1 MIKINASI
9 EEQNVIIKI
18 DTSMLEEMFEDIQ
31 GGYYQIKDSKQF
43 AIDIANEIVSHL
55 ESSGLEDVIQMF
67 PDGDSKSIEEE

>member
-1 MIKINASI
+1 MSKINASI

>member
-1 MIKINASI
+1 MSKINASI

-18 DTSMLEEMFEDIQ
+18 DTSMLEEMFDDIQ

>member
-1 MIKINASI
+1 MSKINASI

-43 AIDIANEIVSHL
+43 VIDIANEIVSHL

-67 PDGDSKSIEEE
+67 PDGDSNSIEEE

>member
-1 MIKINASI
+1 MSKINASI

-18 DTSMLEEMFEDIQ
+18 DTSMLEEIFEDIQ